1 MVRFSV
7 ILFLDN
13 CPIQTLLHGGF
24 MGNKLNV
31 NDIVIPIL
39 FVFGVMGGWTF
50 GLDFLQV
57 SGQVCIEL

>member
-1 MVRFSV
+1 
-7 ILFLDN
+7 
-13 CPIQTLLHGGF
+13 